1 MGAART
7 ARKQDNLRKAAPCH
21 LSGTRPPQAR
31 QTSHPRHH
39 ANAAVPPPPRPSQDQ
54 VRISPPR
61 SSRSYRAGISAL
73 AQPGKPR
80 ACLRHPGCSAIYRHV
95 HATGL
100 YAKRRRNALQ
110 SLELIIEHAADIV
123 PTANEVTNAVRACSR
138 LNDEA
143 RWIDPPKRH
152 IVVHVDE
159 HANPLRS
166 PGRSRLRRPPRSPQ
180 TSTPSPKRAK

>member
-7 ARKQDNLRKAAPCH
+7 ARKQDNLRKAAPCR
-21 LSGTRPPQAR
+21 LCGTRPPQAR

-39 ANAAVPPPPRPSQDQ
+39 ANAAVPPPTWAATRSSADL
-54 VRISPPR
+54 PPR

-143 RWIDPPKRH
+143 RKLRLPAQNARSNRCYSRLGRSKFNASSI
-152 IVVHVDE
+152 
-159 HANPLRS
+159 ANP
-166 PGRSRLRRPPRSPQ
+166 GD
-180 TSTPSPKRAK
+180 